1 MIKFGIQ
8 QGLNVARL
16 GLNEEQQ
23 LLAMAIADKFGY
35 DSGWA
40 MDHTNVP
47 QWPKAIVNDAWIF
60 LAAATQVTKRLELGT
75 CVTDAIRRH
84 PSTIALQTITM
95 DRLSNGRAILGIG
108 AGEAQNI
115 NEFGIEW
122 DKPVSRLEEQL
133 QVIRLLCDS
142 SPDHRVSF
150 NGKFYRLT
158 NACLQTTSIRKPMPP
173 IYIAAGAPRTLS
185 IAARYGD
192 GWLPIAYTP
201 ELYEYHANII
211 KEEAKKIDRS
221 LDDFNFALDIDVYFT
236 DDPEEAWPKLK
247 SAVKVGLYKPELLKV
262 YNIPQRSD
270 FDFRKYFTEYSMTNP
285 ELMKKIREAAQDI
298 PDSIARSSIGI
309 GNRDDII
316 PVFERF
322 IKAGVNHFIIRFWGE
337 GYYKSIEDFGRKI
350 IPYFKETYKD

>member
-16 GLNEEQQ
+16 GFNEDQQ
-23 LLAMAIADKFGY
+23 LLALMIADRFGY

-60 LAAATQVTKRLELGT
+60 LSAATQVTKRLELGT

-84 PSTIALQTITM
+84 PSTVALQTITM
-95 DRLSNGRAILGIG
+95 DRLSHGRAILGIG

-115 NEFGIEW
+115 KEFGIQW

-133 QVIRLLCDS
+133 QVIRLLFNS
-142 SPDHRVSF
+142 SPDNRVSF
-150 NGKFYRLT
+150 EGKFYKLD
-158 NACLQTTSIRKPMPP
+158 NACLQASSIRKPMPP
-173 IYIAAGAPRTLS
+173 IYVAAGAPRTLS
-185 IAARYGD
+185 ITARYGD

-201 ELYEYHANII
+201 ELYEYHASII
-211 KEEAKKIDRS
+211 REEAKKAGRD
-221 LDDFNFALDIDVYFT
+221 LDNFSFALDIDVYFT
-236 DDPEEAWPKLK
+236 DDPEEAWLKLR

-262 YNIPQRSD
+262 YNIQQRSD

-285 ELMKKIREAAQDI
+285 ELMRKMREAAQDI
-298 PDSIARSSIGI
+298 PDTIARSSIGI
-309 GNRDDII
+309 GGPEDII

-337 GYYKSIEDFGRKI
+337 GYYKSIEQFGRKV
-350 IPYFKETYKD
+350 IPYFRDNYKD